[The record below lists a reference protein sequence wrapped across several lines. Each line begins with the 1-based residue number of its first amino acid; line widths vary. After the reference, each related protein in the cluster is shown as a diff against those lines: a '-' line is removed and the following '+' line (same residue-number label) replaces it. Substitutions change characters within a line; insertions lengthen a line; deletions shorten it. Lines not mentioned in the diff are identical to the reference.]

1 MFSFHCIIVHENLTF
16 ESRSVFYLS
25 LIHFAKKV
33 EGEDPKNNSQKLK
46 TDKDFLPLFL
56 LGRICQGHQSK
67 TVILQKSLSRYM
79 VNVPILLSLYWL
91 NSAVQ
96 QINH

>member
-1 MFSFHCIIVHENLTF
+1 MFSFHCIIVHEKLTF

-67 TVILQKSLSRYM
+67 TVILQKSLALYGKCSHI
-79 VNVPILLSLYWL
+79 VISIL
-91 NSAVQ
+91 VE
-96 QINH
+96 

>member
-1 MFSFHCIIVHENLTF
+1 M
-16 ESRSVFYLS
+16 
-25 LIHFAKKV
+25 K
-33 EGEDPKNNSQKLK
+33 EGEDPKNNFQKLK

-67 TVILQKSLSRYM
+67 TVILQK
-79 VNVPILLSLYWL
+79 ILLSLYWL